1 MIHLI
6 LNLILRSFIYKLKKL
21 KQINKQNILLL
32 QYKVII
38 TFLFAARL
46 GDKTWLKLLCLF
58 IQWCSLFTYLL
69 LSQTLLVN
77 NFCIFLNFLVVYF
90 IQNNSPFLPSFF
102 FFWLYITAHGRLNCE
117 DDSDCADIPCVPPY
131 VGKCVSLK
139 CICRNY

>member
-102 FFWLYITAHGRLNCE
+102 FLVIYYSTWETKLRGRFWLCRY
-117 DDSDCADIPCVPPY
+117 
-131 VGKCVSLK
+131 SLRTSLCWK
-139 CICRNY
+139 MRFS